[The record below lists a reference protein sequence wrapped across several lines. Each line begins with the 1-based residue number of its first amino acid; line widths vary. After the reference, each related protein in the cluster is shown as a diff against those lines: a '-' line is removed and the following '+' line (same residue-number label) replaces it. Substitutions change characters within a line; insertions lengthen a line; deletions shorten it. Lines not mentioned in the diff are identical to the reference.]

1 MAKALIRIRLG
12 VAAAVLSAL
21 LSCAST
27 EDGLGDQLY
36 RYPGGGITVIDDY
49 GDCYLSLRGKITPE
63 LEPVMNRALQNLA
76 SRECVETIVI
86 ISSLGG
92 DLATA
97 MHIGRELRSA
107 GVSTDIHQYCDSACS
122 FIYIGGTRRLAH
134 LDSNIQRKSKLG
146 VHQPSSD
153 LFFGRCISES
163 DDPMTVG
170 QIKNYLATML
180 PEETAQYFYKA
191 MFSES
196 CKTMGYLNAETMLK
210 MGIATDGVDHH

>member
-1 MAKALIRIRLG
+1 MAKALIGLKLG
-12 VAAAVLSAL
+12 VVAALL
-21 LSCAST
+21 GGMLSCAT
-27 EDGLGDQLY
+27 GEDGLADQLY
-36 RYPGGGITVIDDY
+36 RYPGGSITVIDDY
-49 GDCYLSLRGKITPE
+49 GDCYLSLRGKIAPE
-63 LEPVMNRALQNLA
+63 LEPVMNRALQNLT

-86 ISSLGG
+86 IRSLGG

-122 FIYIGGTRRLAH
+122 FLYIGGARRLAH
-134 LDSNIQRKSKLG
+134 LDSNINRKSRLG
-146 VHQPSSD
+146 MHQPSSD

-163 DDPMTVG
+163 NDPMTVG

-180 PEETAQYFYKA
+180 PTEAAQYFYKA

-196 CKTMGYLNAETMLK
+196 CKTIGYLNAETMLK

>member
-1 MAKALIRIRLG
+1 MARVLAALRFG
-12 VAAAVLSAL
+12 AAAVL
-21 LSCAST
+21 LSST
-27 EDGLGDQLY
+27 LSYANAEDDLTDQLY
-36 RYPGGGITVIDDY
+36 RYPGGSITVIDDY

-63 LEPVMNRALQNLA
+63 LESVMNRALENLA
-76 SRECVETIVI
+76 NRECVETIVFI
-86 ISSLGG
+86 RSLGG

-122 FIYIGGTRRLAH
+122 FLYIGGSRRLAH
-134 LDSNIQRKSKLG
+134 LDSNINRKSKLG
-146 VHQPSSD
+146 VHQPSSN

-180 PEETAQYFYKA
+180 PTEAAHFFYKA
-191 MFSES
+191 MFGES

>member
-1 MAKALIRIRLG
+1 MTKVLIGLKLG
-12 VAAAVLSAL
+12 VVATLL
-21 LSCAST
+21 GGMLSCAT
-27 EDGLGDQLY
+27 GEDGLADQLY
-36 RYPGGGITVIDDY
+36 RYSGGSLTVIDDY
-49 GDCYLSLRGKITPE
+49 GDCYLSLRGKITPA

-86 ISSLGG
+86 IRSLGG

-122 FIYIGGTRRLAH
+122 FLYIGGARRLAH
-134 LDSNIQRKSKLG
+134 LDSNINRKSKLG
-146 VHQPSSD
+146 IHQPSSD

-170 QIKNYLATML
+170 QIKSYLATML
-180 PEETAQYFYKA
+180 PDEAAQFFYKA

-196 CKTMGYLNAETMLK
+196 CKTIGYLNAETMLK

>member
-1 MAKALIRIRLG
+1 MTRALIGLKLSI
-12 VAAAVLSAL
+12 AAVLLSGM
-21 LSCAST
+21 LSCASV
-27 EDGLGDQLY
+27 EDGPADQLY
-36 RYPGGGITVIDDY
+36 RYPGGSITVIDDY
-49 GDCYLSLRGKITPE
+49 GDCYLSLRGKISPA

-122 FIYIGGTRRLAH
+122 FVYIGGARRLAH

-163 DDPMTVG
+163 NDPFTIQ

-180 PEETAQYFYKA
+180 PTEAAQYFYKA

-196 CKTMGYLNAETMLK
+196 CKRMGHLNAEMMLK

>member
-1 MAKALIRIRLG
+1 MAKVCIGPRLA
-12 VAAAVLSAL
+12 VAAAL
-21 LSCAST
+21 LGCTLTCASA
-27 EDGLGDQLY
+27 EDSLADQIY
-36 RYPGGGITVIDDY
+36 RYPGGSITVIDDY

-97 MHIGRELRSA
+97 MHIGHELRSA
-107 GVSTDIHQYCDSACS
+107 GVSTDIHQHCDSACS
-122 FIYIGGTRRLAH
+122 FIYIGGARRLVH
-134 LDSNIQRKSKLG
+134 LDSNIHRKSKLG

-163 DDPMTVG
+163 DDPFTIR

-180 PEETAQYFYKA
+180 PTEAAQYFYKA
-191 MFSES
+191 IFSES
-196 CKTMGYLNAETMLK
+196 CKTIGYLNAETMLK